1 MARRCSIT
9 GAKPSRGS
17 KIHRRGLAKKK
28 GGIGM
33 HVTAVTP
40 RKFFPNLKRK
50 RIWVRE
56 LKKFVRSK
64 MTARALKTITKNGA
78 LKTLQSKGVI

>member
-1 MARRCSIT
+1 
-9 GAKPSRGS
+9 
-17 KIHRRGLAKKK
+17 
-28 GGIGM
+28 M